1 VSNEPAPLPQHRREA
16 TLRALVAG
24 AGIGLLLAAGNVYT
38 GLKTGFIDGGSITAA
53 LVAFILFS
61 GTRRAGNRPYG
72 MLENNITQTTAA
84 SAAIMGMVL
93 GLSGPIPALGLL
105 GRATPPG
112 WALALWGLG
121 ASALGIGAA
130 AILRRKLIV
139 DEALA
144 FPSGQATG
152 EVIETIYTTRA
163 AAMRRAKL
171 LAGTAVAAF
180 AITWFRD
187 GTPKLIPQATAF
199 GGTIAG
205 VAVASLTLGMNW
217 SPLLA
222 STGAMIGPRAGI
234 SVLFGGAISWGVLAP
249 WLLKAG
255 IVREAA
261 FGALS
266 SWLVWPALGLL
277 IAGSFVP
284 LLLDVGMLRRTLR
297 DLVALARGGSA
308 GRHRAIAAERPLGAI
323 VPLFLGGVVILL
335 LVGRSVFGIGS
346 GALIATIVIALLL
359 TNVSARATGETDV
372 APVGAVGNLTQIA
385 FAGAGAA
392 TSLLTGAASSASSAQ
407 ASVMLYAFRAGERL
421 GASPRPQIA
430 GQLLGAALG
439 AAVVVPVY
447 LIVVKAYGVGTEAL
461 PASSAQSWKAMA
473 EAIQGGAAALPPR
486 ALLAGGL
493 GLATGIVIAL
503 AARTRVGRFLPSPA
517 AMGMAM
523 LIPGSYALAI
533 FAGAMAV
540 VAARRVRADLSGEAV
555 LTAAAGG
562 MAGESLAGVI
572 VAFLSALGIL

>member
-1 VSNEPAPLPQHRREA
+1 
-16 TLRALVAG
+16 
-24 AGIGLLLAAGNVYT
+24 
-38 GLKTGFIDGGSITAA
+38 
-53 LVAFILFS
+53 
-61 GTRRAGNRPYG
+61 
-72 MLENNITQTTAA
+72 M
-84 SAAIMGMVL
+84 
-93 GLSGPIPALGLL
+93 
-105 GRATPPG
+105 
-112 WALALWGLG
+112 
-121 ASALGIGAA
+121 
-130 AILRRKLIV
+130 
-139 DEALA
+139 
-144 FPSGQATG
+144 
-152 EVIETIYTTRA
+152 
-163 AAMRRAKL
+163 
-171 LAGTAVAAF
+171 
-180 AITWFRD
+180 
-187 GTPKLIPQATAF
+187 
-199 GGTIAG
+199 
-205 VAVASLTLGMNW
+205 
-217 SPLLA
+217 
-222 STGAMIGPRAGI
+222 
-234 SVLFGGAISWGVLAP
+234 
-249 WLLKAG
+249 
-255 IVREAA
+255 
-261 FGALS
+261 
-266 SWLVWPALGLL
+266 
-277 IAGSFVP
+277 P

-297 DLVALARGGSA
+297 NLVALARGGSA
-308 GRHRAIAAERPLGAI
+308 GGRRAAAAERPIGAL

-421 GASPRPQIA
+421 GASPRPRIA

-439 AAVVVPVY
+439 AAIVVPVY

-461 PASSAQSWKAMA
+461 PAASAQSWKAMA

-572 VAFLSALGIL
+572 VACLSALGLL